1 MSQPT
6 SHVVRTRAAITRLT
20 DAFEGVTSCL
30 REYESLG
37 GADGVL
43 PHWQTR
49 DAEGHV
55 VDRTD
60 LDVTHP
66 QYVDAIA
73 SIQAIQGLVAQ
84 GHSTNLYRV
93 KG

>member
-6 SHVVRTRAAITRLT
+6 SHVQRTRAALSRLT

-30 REYESLG
+30 REYDSLG
-37 GADGVL
+37 GANGVL

-49 DAEGHV
+49 DAEGQV
-55 VDRTD
+55 IDRTD
-60 LDVTHP
+60 LDITHG

-73 SIQAIQGLVAQ
+73 SIQAIEALVAQ
-84 GHSTNLYRV
+84 GHSTNLYRA